1 MPASNPSR
9 FEALGT
15 LVLRHCD
22 GIDATCQ
29 LSAFQRIREDPFE
42 LTPPTFG
49 HCYLLNDK
57 GELFSN
63 SGGDKKRKVKVT

>member
-29 LSAFQRIREDPFE
+29 LSAFHGIREDPFE

-57 GELFSN
+57 FSN